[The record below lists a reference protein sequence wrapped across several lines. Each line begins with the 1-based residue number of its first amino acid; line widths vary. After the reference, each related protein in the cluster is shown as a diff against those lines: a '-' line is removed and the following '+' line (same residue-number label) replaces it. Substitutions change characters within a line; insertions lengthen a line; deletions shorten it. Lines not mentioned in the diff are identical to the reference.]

1 MQTVIHNQST
11 TEYTVKK
18 GDSLW
23 LIARRFDIHVTD
35 LLEWNN
41 LKKNRYL
48 KPGQTLKINKDT
60 KDQKDNVVQTVIH
73 NQSTTE
79 YTVKKGDSLWLIAR
93 RFDIHVT
100 DLLEWNNLKKN
111 RHLKPGQTLIIK
123 KNFTGA

>member
-1 MQTVIHNQST
+1 MKKSFLRPKQKLVIW
-11 TEYTVKK
+11 V
-18 GDSLW
+18 
-23 LIARRFDIHVTD
+23 
-35 LLEWNN
+35 
-41 LKKNRYL
+41 
-48 KPGQTLKINKDT
+48 NKDIT
-60 KDQKDNVVQTVIH
+60 DQKENVVQTVIH

-123 KNFTGA
+123 KNFTVLD